1 MAGTRVSGGGT
12 FDKSA
17 DGDDQGGED
26 KAKVLGSMLDQMK
39 PLPMAS
45 MGGGKTSKRK
55 RGKANTASGSESDT
69 APEPK
74 EKEKKARSS
83 ISRVSVY
90 LPMFFDG
97 RKKQWSKSRRR
108 RWTKNSKRSSLC
120 YLSTFN
126 LYTF

>member
-45 MGGGKTSKRK
+45 MGGGKT
-55 RGKANTASGSESDT
+55 
-69 APEPK
+69 PEPK

-97 RKKQWSKSRRR
+97 RKKQWGKSRRR